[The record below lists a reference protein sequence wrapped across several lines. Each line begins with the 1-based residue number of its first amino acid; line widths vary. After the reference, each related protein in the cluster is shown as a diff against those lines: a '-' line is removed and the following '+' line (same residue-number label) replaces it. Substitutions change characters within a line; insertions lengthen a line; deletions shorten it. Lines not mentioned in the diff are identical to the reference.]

1 MISAA
6 LAVALFLAGML
17 LAHCLAARCGTS
29 LYRLSRGMPRR
40 SVK

>member
-1 MISAA
+1 VTAA
-6 LAVALFLAGML
+6 LLSVLAFYAGML
-17 LAHCLAARCGTS
+17 LAHWLAARCGTS